1 MTLPDVQL
9 NYGNSNRSKRDETI
23 QRLIIYWQV
32 ASLWDRKKSWLVI
45 YFKSGLHWE
54 ARHAELKAG
63 TNPPAQWLTVVAVK
77 YWAPGTARRN
87 KTSTDSDPICA
98 SQVTD
103 RRIHW
108 ERQEFWNWHSVRCSW
123 IVQAG
128 SVAFGRSMAFSGK
141 EHSSVSSSPD
151 CGPFTED
158 EIQQSTVKPLPSW
171 KCSVFTSSCSNWD
184 GKRPL
189 GGGLHCS
196 AGESNLL
203 FPLWTRI

>member
-98 SQVTD
+98 HSLRKTRVLELAFCEVLLDCAGGQCCIWEIDGIFWQGTLVSQ
-103 RRIHW
+103 
-108 ERQEFWNWHSVRCSW
+108 QLSW
-123 IVQAG
+123 
-128 SVAFGRSMAFSGK
+128 
-141 EHSSVSSSPD
+141 
-151 CGPFTED
+151 
-158 EIQQSTVKPLPSW
+158 
-171 KCSVFTSSCSNWD
+171 
-184 GKRPL
+184 
-189 GGGLHCS
+189 
-196 AGESNLL
+196 
-203 FPLWTRI
+203 LWTLYWRWNPAVHCKATALLKMLCFHKFLQ